1 VGFVAS
7 LFVLFMIR
15 GAMSSKRAAKR
26 RKAGA

>member
-15 GAMSSKRAAKR
+15 GAMTSKRAAKR
-26 RKAGA
+26 RKG